1 MKHLNVFIPATEAEV
16 SDAESR
22 CDGLHAAASGVLV
35 PCPAPVTAAEG
46 HWHPLVTFSHE
57 AQGSQT
63 LLQATSADPSGRY
76 PLALSALKGGHP
88 AVFGSTATP
97 AYCAVATACGAT
109 VMTAEG
115 PQHVFKSRG
124 ENAAEAVMAG
134 TLPPV
139 RPVRLEAELRGT
151 ATLNFEAMT
160 LTGCTVTAGRTLDSA
175 SLRRIGRTMAEAY
188 TDLAVRTQAA
198 GLWFQPVVAFYRIRA
213 TDGST
218 LYTSP
223 PKILCAPSGW
233 QACAG
238 IATPCAIS
246 GEAGDRTVSIPAF
259 QTSVDTFRI
268 KATVPADLLPGEW
281 MKRVGGVEICVSPQ
295 IHPFDAADKAACSIT
310 GGTASTTITIALPGA
325 TSRLASLE
333 NRRMAT
339 ARSVAVR
346 CEEACAE
353 VWRVDVSA
361 LSATEHHL
369 TASRAATPAEESAAI
384 KACTAKGRGAA
395 SPDGSRSLLRQISAP
410 HAFSA
415 RSVATD
421 GDSTLWGD
429 ITPLPYPG
437 YPPEEFFGATDS
449 AAEGEWDALTVT
461 EFVDGRTVSAL
472 TSGTGYAPLSLEPL
486 VSYPDAGAKS
496 MTVWLRR
503 GTAVSKATISLTPD
517 ERSGIALH
525 LQSGLV
531 PIELTPTAEPMPDRG
546 TATAPGKRM
555 PGAIASA
562 PAGAP
567 LSPKACVECSR
578 APIVAIAGAA
588 RSLSSWDFSR
598 SHLHVFTTEGIY
610 AVAVNASNRI
620 ASASLISARGV
631 RCGEGVTAT
640 PEGTIAIAADGGGAI
655 LVKASKASAINLP
668 EGAESCVHCQATGR
682 TWLGGSDGNVWVM
695 RGEGFHRPG
704 LTATALYDGGGVP
717 LLLTPE
723 GITAC
728 PGEAPAAATEV
739 HWRREIAVDR
749 RRSLIAVEWMLD
761 SGAFSGSLSVRAHGG
776 SGDTY
781 PVVKCEAEGPIN
793 SPVALR
799 VAAPPRPYLVLELK
813 GSAGADFRFKG
824 VRLIFARP

>member
-1 MKHLNVFIPATEAEV
+1 MKHLNVFIPATEAKV

-22 CDGLHAAASGVLV
+22 CDGLHAAASGALV
-35 PCPAPVTAAEG
+35 PCAAAVTAAEG
-46 HWHPLVTFSHE
+46 HWRPLVTFSHE
-57 AQGSQT
+57 AHWRQT
-63 LLQATSADPSGRY
+63 LLQATSADPSHRY
-76 PLALSALKGGHP
+76 PLALSALTGGCP
-88 AVFGSTATP
+88 TTFGSTATP
-97 AYCAVATACGAT
+97 AYCAVATAYGAT
-109 VMTAEG
+109 VMTDEG

-124 ENAAEAVMAG
+124 ENATGAVLAG

-160 LTGCTVTAGRTLDSA
+160 LTGCTVTAGRSLDSA
-175 SLRRIGRTMAEAY
+175 SLRHIGRTMAEAY
-188 TDLAVRTQAA
+188 TDLALRTQAA

-233 QACAG
+233 QGCAG
-238 IATPCAIS
+238 IATPCTIS
-246 GEAGDRTVSIPAF
+246 GEAADRTVSIPAF
-259 QTSVDTFRI
+259 QTTVDTFRI
-268 KATVPADLLPGEW
+268 KATVPPDLLPGEW
-281 MKRVGGVEICVSPQ
+281 MKRVAGVEICVSPQ

-339 ARSVAVR
+339 ARSVAAR
-346 CEEACAE
+346 CAETCVE
-353 VWRVDVSA
+353 VWRVDAGA

-369 TASRAATPAEESAAI
+369 TASHAATPSEESTAI
-384 KACTAKGRGAA
+384 KACTAKARGAA
-395 SPDGSRSLLRQISAP
+395 SSDGSGSLLRQISAP
-410 HAFSA
+410 HSFSA

-437 YPPEEFFGATDS
+437 YPPEEFFGATNS
-449 AAEGEWDALTVT
+449 SAEGEWDVLTVT

-472 TSGTGYAPLSLEPL
+472 TSGTGHAPLSLAPL
-486 VSYPDAGAKS
+486 ASYPDAGAKS

-503 GTAVSKATISLTPD
+503 GTAVSKAAISLTPD
-517 ERSGIALH
+517 ERAGIALH
-525 LQSGLV
+525 LQGGLV
-531 PIELTPTAEPMPDRG
+531 PIELTPTAEPIPDRG
-546 TATAPGKRM
+546 TATAPGERM

-562 PAGAP
+562 PAWAP

-578 APIVAIAGAA
+578 APIVAIVGAA

-598 SHLHVFTTEGIY
+598 SHLHVFTSEGIY

-620 ASASLISARGV
+620 ASASLISSRGV
-631 RCGEGVTAT
+631 RSGEGVTAT
-640 PEGTIAIAADGGGAI
+640 PEGTMAIAADGGGAI
-655 LVKASKASAINLP
+655 LIKASKASTINLP
-668 EGAESCVHCQATGR
+668 EGAESCIHCQATGR
-682 TWLGGSDGNVWVM
+682 TWLTDSNGRVWVM
-695 RGEGFHRPG
+695 GGDGFHRPR
-704 LTATALYDGGGVP
+704 LNATAVYDAGGVP

-723 GITAC
+723 GNTVR
-728 PGEAPAAATEV
+728 PGETPAAAKEM

-749 RRSLIAVEWMLD
+749 RRSLIAMEWKLD
-761 SGAFSGSLSVRAHGG
+761 ASEFSGTVSVRAHGG

-781 PVVKCEAEGPIN
+781 PVVKCTAEGQIN

-799 VAAPPRPYLVLELK
+799 VAAPPRPYLLLELK
-813 GSAGADFRFKG
+813 GSASADFRFKG

>member
-76 PLALSALKGGHP
+76 PLALSALTGGNP
-88 AVFGSTATP
+88 TAFGATATP

-115 PQHVFKSRG
+115 PQHVFKSRSG
-124 ENAAEAVMAG
+124 NAAEAIMAG
-134 TLPPV
+134 ALPPV

-160 LTGCTVTAGRTLDSA
+160 LTGCTVTAGRSLDSA

-259 QTSVDTFRI
+259 QTTVDTFRI
-268 KATVPADLLPGEW
+268 KATVSPDLLPGEW
-281 MKRVGGVEICVSPQ
+281 MKRMGGVEICVSPQ

-339 ARSVAVR
+339 ARSVAAR

-437 YPPEEFFGATDS
+437 YPPEEFFGTTDS
-449 AAEGEWDALTVT
+449 SAEGEWDALTVT

-486 VSYPDAGAKS
+486 TSYPDAGAKS

-503 GTAVSKATISLTPD
+503 
-517 ERSGIALH
+517 
-525 LQSGLV
+525 
-531 PIELTPTAEPMPDRG
+531 
-546 TATAPGKRM
+546 
-555 PGAIASA
+555 
-562 PAGAP
+562 
-567 LSPKACVECSR
+567 
-578 APIVAIAGAA
+578 
-588 RSLSSWDFSR
+588 
-598 SHLHVFTTEGIY
+598 
-610 AVAVNASNRI
+610 
-620 ASASLISARGV
+620 
-631 RCGEGVTAT
+631 
-640 PEGTIAIAADGGGAI
+640 
-655 LVKASKASAINLP
+655 
-668 EGAESCVHCQATGR
+668 
-682 TWLGGSDGNVWVM
+682 
-695 RGEGFHRPG
+695 
-704 LTATALYDGGGVP
+704 
-717 LLLTPE
+717 
-723 GITAC
+723 
-728 PGEAPAAATEV
+728 
-739 HWRREIAVDR
+739 
-749 RRSLIAVEWMLD
+749 MLW
-761 SGAFSGSLSVRAHGG
+761 
-776 SGDTY
+776 T
-781 PVVKCEAEGPIN
+781 K
-793 SPVALR
+793 
-799 VAAPPRPYLVLELK
+799 PYM
-813 GSAGADFRFKG
+813 
-824 VRLIFARP
+824 I

>member
-1 MKHLNVFIPATEAEV
+1 MKHLNVFIPATEAKV

-22 CDGLHAAASGVLV
+22 CDGLHAAASGALV
-35 PCPAPVTAAEG
+35 PCAAAVTAAEG
-46 HWHPLVTFSHE
+46 HWRPLVTFSHE
-57 AQGSQT
+57 AHWRQT
-63 LLQATSADPSGRY
+63 LLQATSADPSHRY
-76 PLALSALKGGHP
+76 PLALSALTGGCP
-88 AVFGSTATP
+88 TTFGSTATP
-97 AYCAVATACGAT
+97 AYCAVATAYGAT
-109 VMTAEG
+109 VMTDEG

-124 ENAAEAVMAG
+124 ENATGAVLAG

-160 LTGCTVTAGRTLDSA
+160 LTGCTVTAGRSLDSA
-175 SLRRIGRTMAEAY
+175 SLRHIGRTMAEAY
-188 TDLAVRTQAA
+188 TDLALRTQAA

-233 QACAG
+233 QGCAG
-238 IATPCAIS
+238 IATPCTIS
-246 GEAGDRTVSIPAF
+246 GEAADRTVSIPAF
-259 QTSVDTFRI
+259 QTTVDTFRI
-268 KATVPADLLPGEW
+268 KATVPPDLLPGEW
-281 MKRVGGVEICVSPQ
+281 MKRVAGVEICVSPQ

-339 ARSVAVR
+339 ARSVAAR
-346 CEEACAE
+346 CTEACAD
-353 VWRVDVSA
+353 VWRVDAGA

-369 TASRAATPAEESAAI
+369 TASHAATPSEESTAI
-384 KACTAKGRGAA
+384 KACTAKARGAA
-395 SPDGSRSLLRQISAP
+395 SSDGSGSLLRQISAP
-410 HAFSA
+410 HSFSA

-437 YPPEEFFGATDS
+437 YPPEEFFGATNS
-449 AAEGEWDALTVT
+449 SAEGEWDVLTVT

-472 TSGTGYAPLSLEPL
+472 TSGTGHAPLSLAPL
-486 VSYPDAGAKS
+486 ASYPDAGAKS

-503 GTAVSKATISLTPD
+503 GTAVSKAAISLTPD
-517 ERSGIALH
+517 ERAGIALH
-525 LQSGLV
+525 LQGGLV
-531 PIELTPTAEPMPDRG
+531 PIELTPTAEPIPDRG
-546 TATAPGKRM
+546 TATAPGERM

-562 PAGAP
+562 PAWAP

-578 APIVAIAGAA
+578 APIVAIVGAA

-598 SHLHVFTTEGIY
+598 SHLHVFTSEGIY

-620 ASASLISARGV
+620 ASASLISSRGV
-631 RCGEGVTAT
+631 RSGEGVTAT
-640 PEGTIAIAADGGGAI
+640 PEGTMAIAADGGGAI
-655 LVKASKASAINLP
+655 LIKASKASAINLP
-668 EGAESCVHCQATGR
+668 EGTESCVHCQATGR
-682 TWLGGSDGNVWVM
+682 TWLTDSNGRVWVM
-695 RGEGFHRPG
+695 GGDGFHRPR
-704 LTATALYDGGGVP
+704 LNATAVYDAGGVP

-723 GITAC
+723 GNTVR
-728 PGEAPAAATEV
+728 PGETPSAASEV
-739 HWRREIAVDR
+739 EWRHEIAVDR

-761 SGAFSGSLSVRAHGG
+761 SVAFSGSLSVRAHGG

-781 PVVKCEAEGPIN
+781 PVVKCTAEGQIN

-799 VAAPPRPYLVLELK
+799 VAAPPRPYLLLELK
-813 GSAGADFRFKG
+813 GSASADFRFKG

>member
-1 MKHLNVFIPATEAEV
+1 MKHLNVFIPATEAKV

-22 CDGLHAAASGVLV
+22 CDGLHAAASGALV
-35 PCPAPVTAAEG
+35 PCAAAVTAAEG
-46 HWHPLVTFSHE
+46 HWRPLVTFSHE
-57 AQGSQT
+57 AHWRQT
-63 LLQATSADPSGRY
+63 LLQATSAEPSHRY
-76 PLALSALKGGHP
+76 PLALSALTGGCP
-88 AVFGSTATP
+88 TTFGSTATP
-97 AYCAVATACGAT
+97 AYCAVATAYGAT
-109 VMTAEG
+109 VMTDEG
-115 PQHVFKSRG
+115 PQHVLKSRG
-124 ENAAEAVMAG
+124 ENATGAVLAG

-160 LTGCTVTAGRTLDSA
+160 LTGCTVTAGRSLDSA

-188 TDLAVRTQAA
+188 TDLALRTQAA

-233 QACAG
+233 QGCAG
-238 IATPCAIS
+238 IATPCTIS
-246 GEAGDRTVSIPAF
+246 GEAADHTVSIPAF
-259 QTSVDTFRI
+259 QTTVDTFRI
-268 KATVPADLLPGEW
+268 KATVPPDLLPGEW
-281 MKRVGGVEICVSPQ
+281 MKRVAGVEICVSPQ

-339 ARSVAVR
+339 ARSVAAR
-346 CEEACAE
+346 CAETCAE
-353 VWRVDVSA
+353 VWRVDAGA

-369 TASRAATPAEESAAI
+369 TASHAATPSEESTAI
-384 KACTAKGRGAA
+384 KACTAKARGAA
-395 SPDGSRSLLRQISAP
+395 SSDGSGSLLRQISAP
-410 HAFSA
+410 HSFSA

-437 YPPEEFFGATDS
+437 YPPEEFFGATNS
-449 AAEGEWDALTVT
+449 AAEGEWDVLTVT

-472 TSGTGYAPLSLEPL
+472 TSGTGHAPLSLAPL
-486 VSYPDAGAKS
+486 ASYPDAGAKS

-503 GTAVSKATISLTPD
+503 GTAVSKAAISLTPD
-517 ERSGIALH
+517 ERAGIALH
-525 LQSGLV
+525 LQGGLV
-531 PIELTPTAEPMPDRG
+531 PIELTPTAEPIPDRG
-546 TATAPGKRM
+546 TATAPGERM

-562 PAGAP
+562 PAWAP

-578 APIVAIAGAA
+578 APIVAIVGAA

-598 SHLHVFTTEGIY
+598 SHLHVFTSEGIY

-620 ASASLISARGV
+620 ASASLISSRGV
-631 RCGEGVTAT
+631 RSGEGVTAT
-640 PEGTIAIAADGGGAI
+640 PEGTMAIAADGGGAI
-655 LVKASKASAINLP
+655 LIKASKASAINLP
-668 EGAESCVHCQATGR
+668 EGTESCVNCQATGR
-682 TWLGGSDGNVWVM
+682 TWLTDSNGRVWVM
-695 RGEGFHRPG
+695 GGDGFHRPR
-704 LTATALYDGGGVP
+704 LNATAVYDAGGVP

-723 GITAC
+723 GNTVR
-728 PGEAPAAATEV
+728 PGETPSAATEV
-739 HWRREIAVDR
+739 EWRHEIAVDR
-749 RRSLIAVEWMLD
+749 RRSLIAMEWKLD
-761 SGAFSGSLSVRAHGG
+761 ASEFSGTVSVRAHGG

-781 PVVKCEAEGPIN
+781 PVVKCTAEGQIN

-799 VAAPPRPYLVLELK
+799 VAAPPRPYLLLELK
-813 GSAGADFRFKG
+813 GSASADFRFKG

>member
-1 MKHLNVFIPATEAEV
+1 MKHLNVFIPATEAKV

-22 CDGLHAAASGVLV
+22 CDGLHAAASGALV
-35 PCPAPVTAAEG
+35 PCAAAVTAAEG
-46 HWHPLVTFSHE
+46 HWRPLVTFSHE
-57 AQGSQT
+57 AHWRQT
-63 LLQATSADPSGRY
+63 LLQATSADPSHRY
-76 PLALSALKGGHP
+76 PLALSALTGGCP
-88 AVFGSTATP
+88 TTFGSTATP
-97 AYCAVATACGAT
+97 AYCAVATAYGAT
-109 VMTAEG
+109 VMTDEG

-124 ENAAEAVMAG
+124 ENATGAVLAG

-160 LTGCTVTAGRTLDSA
+160 LTGCTVTAGRSLDSA
-175 SLRRIGRTMAEAY
+175 SLRHIGRTMAEAY
-188 TDLAVRTQAA
+188 TDLALRTQAA

-233 QACAG
+233 QGCAG
-238 IATPCAIS
+238 IATPCTIS
-246 GEAGDRTVSIPAF
+246 GEAADRTVSIPAF
-259 QTSVDTFRI
+259 QTTVDTFRI
-268 KATVPADLLPGEW
+268 KATVPPDLLPGEW
-281 MKRVGGVEICVSPQ
+281 MKRVAGVEICVSPQ

-339 ARSVAVR
+339 ARSVAAR
-346 CEEACAE
+346 CTEACAE
-353 VWRVDVSA
+353 VWRVDAGA

-369 TASRAATPAEESAAI
+369 TASHAATPSEESTAI
-384 KACTAKGRGAA
+384 KACTAKARSAA
-395 SPDGSRSLLRQISAP
+395 SSDGSGSLLRQISAP
-410 HAFSA
+410 HSFSA

-437 YPPEEFFGATDS
+437 YPPEEFFGATNS
-449 AAEGEWDALTVT
+449 SAEGEWDVLTVT

-472 TSGTGYAPLSLEPL
+472 TSGTGHAPLSLAPL
-486 VSYPDAGAKS
+486 ASYPDAGAKS

-503 GTAVSKATISLTPD
+503 GTAVSKAAISLTPD
-517 ERSGIALH
+517 ERAGIALH
-525 LQSGLV
+525 LQGGLV
-531 PIELTPTAEPMPDRG
+531 PIELTPTAEPIPDRG
-546 TATAPGKRM
+546 TATAPGERM

-562 PAGAP
+562 PAWAP

-578 APIVAIAGAA
+578 APIVAIVGAA

-598 SHLHVFTTEGIY
+598 SHLHVFTSEGIY

-620 ASASLISARGV
+620 ASASLISSRGV
-631 RCGEGVTAT
+631 RSGEGVTAT
-640 PEGTIAIAADGGGAI
+640 PEGTMAIAADGGGAI
-655 LVKASKASAINLP
+655 LIKASKASAINLP
-668 EGAESCVHCQATGR
+668 EGTESCVHCQATGR
-682 TWLGGSDGNVWVM
+682 TWLTDSNGRVWVM
-695 RGEGFHRPG
+695 GGDGFHRPR
-704 LTATALYDGGGVP
+704 LNATAVYDAGGVP

-723 GITAC
+723 GNTVR
-728 PGEAPAAATEV
+728 PGETPAAAKEV
-739 HWRREIAVDR
+739 HWRREIAEDR
-749 RRSLIAVEWMLD
+749 RRSLIAMEWKLD
-761 SGAFSGSLSVRAHGG
+761 ASEFSGTVSVRAHGG

-781 PVVKCEAEGPIN
+781 PVVKCTAEGQIN

-799 VAAPPRPYLVLELK
+799 VAAPPRPYLLLELK
-813 GSAGADFRFKG
+813 GSASADFRFKG

>member
-1 MKHLNVFIPATEAEV
+1 MKHLNVFIPATEAKV

-22 CDGLHAAASGVLV
+22 CDGLHAAASGALV
-35 PCPAPVTAAEG
+35 PCAAAVTAAEG
-46 HWHPLVTFSHE
+46 HWRTLVTFSHE
-57 AQGSQT
+57 AHWRQT
-63 LLQATSADPSGRY
+63 LLQATSADPSHRY
-76 PLALSALKGGHP
+76 PLALSALTGGCP
-88 AVFGSTATP
+88 TTFGSTATP
-97 AYCAVATACGAT
+97 AYCAVATAYGAT
-109 VMTAEG
+109 VMTDEG

-124 ENAAEAVMAG
+124 ENATGAVLAG

-160 LTGCTVTAGRTLDSA
+160 LTGCAVTAGRSLDSA
-175 SLRRIGRTMAEAY
+175 SLRRIERTMTEAY
-188 TDLAVRTQAA
+188 TDLALRTQAA

-233 QACAG
+233 QGCAG
-238 IATPCAIS
+238 IATPCTIS
-246 GEAGDRTVSIPAF
+246 GEAADRTVSIPAF
-259 QTSVDTFRI
+259 QTTVDTFRI
-268 KATVPADLLPGEW
+268 KATVPPDLLPGEW
-281 MKRVGGVEICVSPQ
+281 MKRVAGVEICVSPQ

-339 ARSVAVR
+339 ARSVAAR
-346 CEEACAE
+346 CTEACAE
-353 VWRVDVSA
+353 VWRVDAGA

-369 TASRAATPAEESAAI
+369 TASHAATPSEESTAI
-384 KACTAKGRGAA
+384 KACTAKARGAA
-395 SPDGSRSLLRQISAP
+395 SSDGSGSLLRQISAP
-410 HAFSA
+410 HSFSA

-437 YPPEEFFGATDS
+437 YPPEEFFGATNS
-449 AAEGEWDALTVT
+449 SAEGEWDVLTVT
-461 EFVDGRTVSAL
+461 EFMDGRTVSAL
-472 TSGTGYAPLSLEPL
+472 TSGTGHAPLSLAPL
-486 VSYPDAGAKS
+486 ASYPDAGAKS

-503 GTAVSKATISLTPD
+503 GTAVSKAAISLTPD
-517 ERSGIALH
+517 ERAGIALH
-525 LQSGLV
+525 LQGGLV
-531 PIELTPTAEPMPDRG
+531 PIELTPTAEPLPDRG
-546 TATAPGKRM
+546 TATAPGERM

-562 PAGAP
+562 PAWAP

-578 APIVAIAGAA
+578 APIVAIVGAA

-598 SHLHVFTTEGIY
+598 SHLHVFTSEGIY

-631 RCGEGVTAT
+631 RSGEGVTAT
-640 PEGTIAIAADGGGAI
+640 PEGTMAIAADGGGAI
-655 LVKASKASAINLP
+655 LIKASKASAINLP

-682 TWLGGSDGNVWVM
+682 TWLTDSNGRVWVM
-695 RGEGFHRPG
+695 GGDGFHRPR
-704 LTATALYDGGGVP
+704 LNATAVYDAGGVP

-723 GITAC
+723 GNTVR
-728 PGEAPAAATEV
+728 PGETPAAAKEV

-749 RRSLIAVEWMLD
+749 RRSLIAVEWKFD
-761 SGAFSGSLSVRAHGG
+761 ASEFSGTVSVRAHGG

-781 PVVKCEAEGPIN
+781 PVVKCTAEGQIN
-793 SPVALR
+793 SPVALH
-799 VAAPPRPYLVLELK
+799 VAAPPRPYLLLELK
-813 GSAGADFRFKG
+813 GSASADFRFKG

>member
-1 MKHLNVFIPATEAEV
+1 MKHLNVFIPATEAKV

-22 CDGLHAAASGVLV
+22 CDGLHAAASGALV
-35 PCPAPVTAAEG
+35 PCAAAVTAAEG
-46 HWHPLVTFSHE
+46 HWRPLVTFSHE
-57 AQGSQT
+57 AHWRQT
-63 LLQATSADPSGRY
+63 LLQATSADPSHRY
-76 PLALSALKGGHP
+76 PLALSALTGGCP
-88 AVFGSTATP
+88 TTFGSTATP
-97 AYCAVATACGAT
+97 AYCAVATAYGAT
-109 VMTAEG
+109 VMTDEG

-124 ENAAEAVMAG
+124 ENATGAVLAG

-160 LTGCTVTAGRTLDSA
+160 LTGCTVTAGRSLDSA

-188 TDLAVRTQAA
+188 TDLALRTQAA

-233 QACAG
+233 QGCAG
-238 IATPCAIS
+238 IATPCTIS
-246 GEAGDRTVSIPAF
+246 GEAADRTVSIPAF
-259 QTSVDTFRI
+259 QTTVDTFRI
-268 KATVPADLLPGEW
+268 KATVPPDLLPGEW
-281 MKRVGGVEICVSPQ
+281 MKRVAGVEICVSPQ

-339 ARSVAVR
+339 ARSVAAR
-346 CEEACAE
+346 CTEACAE
-353 VWRVDVSA
+353 VWRVDAGA

-369 TASRAATPAEESAAI
+369 TASHAATPSEESTAI
-384 KACTAKGRGAA
+384 KACTAKARGAA
-395 SPDGSRSLLRQISAP
+395 SSDGSGSLLRQISAP
-410 HAFSA
+410 HSFSA

-437 YPPEEFFGATDS
+437 YPPEEFFGATNS
-449 AAEGEWDALTVT
+449 SAEGEWDVLTVT

-472 TSGTGYAPLSLEPL
+472 TSGTGHAPLSLAPL
-486 VSYPDAGAKS
+486 ASYPDAGAKS

-503 GTAVSKATISLTPD
+503 GTAVSKAAISLTPD
-517 ERSGIALH
+517 ERAGIALH
-525 LQSGLV
+525 LQGGLV
-531 PIELTPTAEPMPDRG
+531 PIELTPTAEPIPDRG
-546 TATAPGKRM
+546 TATAPGERM

-562 PAGAP
+562 PARAP

-578 APIVAIAGAA
+578 APIVAIVGAA

-598 SHLHVFTTEGIY
+598 SHLHVFTSEGIY

-631 RCGEGVTAT
+631 RSGEGVTAT
-640 PEGTIAIAADGGGAI
+640 PEGTMAIAADGGGAI
-655 LVKASKASAINLP
+655 LIKASKASAINLP
-668 EGAESCVHCQATGR
+668 EGTESCVHCQATGR
-682 TWLGGSDGNVWVM
+682 TWLTDSNGRVWVM
-695 RGEGFHRPG
+695 GGDGFYRPR
-704 LTATALYDGGGVP
+704 LNATAVYDAGGVP

-723 GITAC
+723 GNTVR
-728 PGEAPAAATEV
+728 PGETPSAASEV
-739 HWRREIAVDR
+739 EWRHEIAVDR
-749 RRSLIAVEWMLD
+749 RRSLIAMEWKLD
-761 SGAFSGSLSVRAHGG
+761 ASEFSGTVSVRAHGG

-781 PVVKCEAEGPIN
+781 PVVKCTAEGQIN

-799 VAAPPRPYLVLELK
+799 VAAPPRPYLLLELK
-813 GSAGADFRFKG
+813 GSASADFRFKG